1 MQSPAAVSVSH
12 KLHHWRYWGVA
23 IVAGLVAAMAT
34 HFHHGWP
41 VSGVAGWVATLVVL
55 LAQVWHVILRSTA
68 EQTRRRAEIDDPGKI
83 AVFAITI
90 LASVASLAVAVRIL
104 RDPDVFTTPGRVNL
118 LIALGIVAVV
128 GAWLLVHTAFTLHYA
143 HLYYRDGGAPGGL
156 EFPGNEPPDDLDF
169 AYFSLVIGMTFQTAD
184 VSISGRDLRRTAL
197 WHGLLAF
204 IFNTAV
210 LALAV
215 SLIFG
220 RLE

>member
-1 MQSPAAVSVSH
+1 MQRTSASRVSH
-12 KLHHWRYWGVA
+12 KLHHWRYWGIA
-23 IVAGLVAAMAT
+23 IIAGLVAAVAT
-34 HFHHGWP
+34 HLDHGWP
-41 VSGVAGWVATLVVL
+41 VSGVAGWAATLVVL
-55 LAQVWHVILRSTA
+55 LAQVWRVVLRSSP
-68 EQTRRRAEIDDPGKI
+68 EETRRRAEIDDPGKF

-90 LASVASLAVAVRIL
+90 LAGVASLAVAVLIL
-104 RDPDVFTTPGRVNL
+104 RNPGAFTTPDRVNM
-118 LIALGIVAVV
+118 LIALGIIAVA
-128 GAWLLVHTAFTLHYA
+128 GGWLLVHTAFTLHYA
-143 HLYYRDGGAPGGL
+143 HLYYRDDGTPGGL

-169 AYFSLVIGMTFQTAD
+169 AYFSLIIGMTFQTAD

-220 RLE
+220 RLD